1 MNFLQIGTKDGNDD
15 FNLRVR
21 RECPLLVILVE
32 PNRDHNASI
41 YYAYDDIPVSWYLE
55 NVAITTE
62 HLSEV
67 TLVHPAEPVNG
78 VEFDSGKF
86 SLLPMDDWGDR
97 LVQIKSPSMTFND
110 LCRKYGITHIDFLQ
124 IDTEGYDAEII
135 KSIDF
140 DKISID
146 EIKYEQ
152 WNFPPERFTRHG
164 AKGKNYGT
172 AGMAEVERLLT
183 ARGYKLDKQP
193 YDIIAKHE

>member
-1 MNFLQIGTKDGNDD
+1 MTYIQIGTKDGNDD

-21 RECPLLVILVE
+21 QEYPLLVILVE
-32 PNRDHNASI
+32 PNRDHNS
-41 YYAYDDIPVSWYLE
+41 DIFSNYEDISAKICLE

-62 HLSEV
+62 NLSEV
-67 TLVHPAEPVNG
+67 TLVHPAEHVNG

-86 SLLPMDDWGDR
+86 SLLPMDDWGDK

-110 LCRKYGITHIDFLQ
+110 LCRKYGITHIDLLQ

-172 AGMAEVERLLT
+172 AGMAEVERILT
-183 ARGYKLDKQP
+183 AKGYKLDKQP
-193 YDIIAKHE
+193 YDIIAKK